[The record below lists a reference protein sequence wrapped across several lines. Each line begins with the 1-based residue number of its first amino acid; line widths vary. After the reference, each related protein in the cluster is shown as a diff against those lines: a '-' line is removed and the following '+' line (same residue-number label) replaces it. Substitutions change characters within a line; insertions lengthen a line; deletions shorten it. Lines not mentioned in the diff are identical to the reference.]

1 MSLRPAHRV
10 SWLAAAVLLVV
21 GAVAGR
27 VVALPGMGT
36 QIDAKPGEA
45 SRVGELPP
53 QLREVD
59 FAQRLGESIPLDAT
73 FRDETGA
80 TVALGDLLHG
90 RPAVL
95 ALVYYECPML
105 CNMTLNGLTGAL
117 EMLDFDAG
125 REFEVLTVSFEP
137 KETPE
142 LARAKKENYLRRYNR
157 PTAQAGWH
165 FLTGDAE
172 SIRRLTSAVGFKY
185 VWDESAHQYAH
196 AAGIVVVTPQGR
208 IARYFYGV
216 EFPPKDLR
224 LGLVEAADGKIGNLV
239 DRVLLY
245 CFHYDPETGKYGAA
259 VMRLVRA
266 GAILILAAI
275 AGFLIV
281 SLRREKKHI
290 AVVGN

>member
-1 MSLRPAHRV
+1 
-10 SWLAAAVLLVV
+10 
-21 GAVAGR
+21 
-27 VVALPGMGT
+27 
-36 QIDAKPGEA
+36 
-45 SRVGELPP
+45 
-53 QLREVD
+53 
-59 FAQRLGESIPLDAT
+59 
-73 FRDETGA
+73 
-80 TVALGDLLHG
+80 
-90 RPAVL
+90 
-95 ALVYYECPML
+95 
-105 CNMTLNGLTGAL
+105 
-117 EMLDFDAG
+117 
-125 REFEVLTVSFEP
+125 VLTVSFEP

-245 CFHYDPETGKYGAA
+245 CFHYDRKREVRCRGDALGA
-259 VMRLVRA
+259 RR
-266 GAILILAAI
+266 AILILAAI